1 MYLPWKQ
8 IQILLHAQYTSD
20 WLAQISCNEPNYRR
34 RFACFPRTDYQRIC
48 AWLLLEHLEGALV
61 AEPTL
66 L

>member
-1 MYLPWKQ
+1 MHLPWKQ

-20 WLAQISCNEPNYRR
+20 WAAQNLRNESHYRR
-34 RFACFPRTDYQRIC
+34 CASCLLRTDYQRIC
-48 AWLLLEHLEGALV
+48 AWLLLEHREGALV